1 MQQYAASKLT
11 HNPAA
16 ERLAT
21 VVKMTL
27 CAVQW
32 FCWSINDLDGRTC
45 ISGLVVEYIV
55 AIDVTR
61 GRFPADAFCADRN
74 ATKPQQN
81 VWHQKLHTKGC
92 DFLSCTHR
100 HTHTSTLSPSGTSDW
115 IHLTTLALERHLSD
129 SSSRR
134 ETRSPRSPKLVPFE
148 QSVSELQTRFLD
160 ADSTL
165 GSAQPDSQRGEGC
178 SGN

>member
-1 MQQYAASKLT
+1 
-11 HNPAA
+11 
-16 ERLAT
+16 
-21 VVKMTL
+21 MTL
-27 CAVQW
+27 CAVQC
-32 FCWSINDLDGRTC
+32 FCCSINDLDGRAC

-61 GRFPADAFCADRN
+61 IRFPADAFCADRN
-74 ATKPQQN
+74 ATKQQQH
-81 VWHQKLHTKGC
+81 VGRQKLHTEGC
-92 DFLSCTHR
+92 DFLSRTHR
-100 HTHTSTLSPSGTSDW
+100 HTHTPTLSPSGTSDW

-134 ETRSPRSPKLVPFE
+134 ETRSPCSPKLVPFG
-148 QSVSELQTRFLD
+148 QSVSQLQTHFLD

-165 GSAQPDSQRGEGC
+165 GSAQPDSQRGEGY